1 MLTSLSPAETELKVD
16 LNKAVLKWNKEI
28 QALLLLSNEEK
39 DAISQGLIDE
49 SITEYNKLGNKALT
63 VLGADK
69 IKFTPVISKT
79 QEVGKIGYA
88 FEHALKNFGVYQ
100 FVVLMG
106 CILLDFLIPI
116 LLLII
121 TKPDDKN
128 RGSGVFKREGKVL
141 IPNN

>member
-1 MLTSLSPAETELKVD
+1 M
-16 LNKAVLKWNKEI
+16 
-28 QALLLLSNEEK
+28 
-39 DAISQGLIDE
+39 
-49 SITEYNKLGNKALT
+49 T
-63 VLGADK
+63 VLGANK
-69 IKFTPVISKT
+69 IKFTPVFSKT

-88 FEHALKNFGVYQ
+88 FEHAIENFGVYQ

-106 CILLDFLIPI
+106 CVLLDFLMPI